1 MARPLAING
10 MDKPLDKAP
19 PGRARETGPVLE
31 FHYRFLLWL
40 VSAVEHFPCRQKL
53 PLTPPAAGA
62 FILPVI
68 GLSIS
73 YPENRLMK
81 LPRAWPVMGGLLL
94 LLAAPAHSVAQES
107 AFTKPVAPDFSA
119 MKDFYT
125 QEQARKESKQAAQAQ
140 AAEQQAAEQAAQAEA
155 QAAAKTR
162 EKMSRVRALELRAR
176 AKLTLELA
184 ENAER
189 RAEQLAAE
197 ADRAA
202 SSATTTSMI
211 GAGAGL
217 LGALYAANNEVAV
230 SDLET
235 LRDEIEKSHR
245 KAEVAREKA
254 AAARRAA
261 EAARAEAL
269 AAENYLQELEQGLAE

>member
-10 MDKPLDKAP
+10 MDKPLDKDP

-94 LLAAPAHSVAQES
+94 LLAAPADSVAQES

-125 QEQARKESKQAAQAQ
+125 QEQARKESK
-140 AAEQQAAEQAAQAEA
+140 QAAEQAAQAEA

-197 ADRAA
+197 ADQAA

-269 AAENYLQELEQGLAE
+269 AAENYLRELEQGLAE